1 MLNWLKKQVSS
12 KKTLEEKMYVIVLIV
27 GTFINLL
34 SFIITCI
41 EHLGAI
47 TVCCTFLCFCTMAL
61 FWYLSVA
68 KGMEKQLRA
77 PLMVVIVFG
86 LVTIAW
92 FCCGGVR
99 SGMILYA
106 IGSLFLIVPCI
117 RDVKRRIILFSVCLL
132 WLMAV
137 VAFSVFVRPD
147 LVIAL
152 TYTEWYLD
160 VIVSLPI
167 CSVGI
172 YLITSLVV
180 NEYETERKN
189 KEKLLSELETLSKV
203 DPLTKLYNRR
213 ELFKRIDPEAEFEKN
228 DDRYLLMLDID
239 FFKKINDTYGHLFG
253 DHVLSK
259 LGAVLIQNRD
269 EENGEF
275 AARYGGEEFVV
286 VFCCKDGK
294 EAEDR
299 AEKIRQG
306 IYDAK
311 FSEEPDLHISVS
323 GGLVR
328 LCDYQNITE
337 ALSGADGLLYHAK
350 HNGKNQI
357 IGGLQ

>member
-1 MLNWLKKQVSS
+1 MLNWLKQQVSS

-47 TVCCTFLCFCTMAL
+47 TVCCTFMCFAVMAL

-68 KGMEKQLRA
+68 KGMEKRLRV
-77 PLMVVIVFG
+77 PLMLVMVFG
-86 LVTIAW
+86 LVTPAW
-92 FCCGGVR
+92 FCCGGIR
-99 SGMILYA
+99 SGMIMYA
-106 IGSLFLIVPCI
+106 MGCLILIVPSI
-117 RDVKRRIILFSVCLL
+117 RNVKKRVIIFNVCLL

-137 VAFSVFVRPD
+137 VAFSVFIRPD
-147 LVIAL
+147 LVITL

-172 YLITSLVV
+172 YLVTSLIV
-180 NEYETERKN
+180 NEYESERKN
-189 KEKLLSELETLSKV
+189 KEKLLSELETISRV
-203 DPLTKLYNRR
+203 DSLTKLYNRR
-213 ELFKRIDPEAEFEKN
+213 ELFKRIDPDAGFEKEDN
-228 DDRYLLMLDID
+228 RYLLMLDID

-253 DHVLSK
+253 DHVLSEV
-259 LGAVLIQNRD
+259 GSVLLQNKD

-286 VFCCKDGK
+286 IFCCKDAK
-294 EAEDR
+294 EAEQR
-299 AEKIRQG
+299 AEKIRSG
-306 IYDAK
+306 IYETIYE
-311 FSEEPDLHISVS
+311 EEPDLHISVS

-337 ALSGADGLLYHAK
+337 ALSKADGLLYHAK